1 MKSIMAEQLNLDKF
15 KATGVYTVEID
26 ASQTLTFPISSGR
39 LLIGS
44 SRRGPINAAVLIKD
58 PLTSKSVYGGRDALL
73 ENKGSYFHKSLEIML
88 REGPI
93 YALNLMPIDLTND
106 DGLNLNPDRASFTTF
121 NTESA
126 SVNGN
131 SLFPEL
137 GTDPLFPKSAPLK
150 DYYNRQKFWF
160 ASDIELNK
168 TKNKQLG
175 ETISN
180 IGTLP
185 QANKILSFANLSK
198 RMVTV
203 FVQKS
208 ALTGFDVTVEE
219 WYKNLGNDVQIP
231 SFLHKDDFISDY
243 LVDTIVVEG
252 DWTNYQKLSTDPI
265 YSRYFTTKGLIRS
278 KINDFL
284 LLKNVTLVT
293 RTSGSLIPDFQDTI
307 GNTISLERTFNNAYP
322 ITEMI
327 AAIDTDKLDLMDLEK
342 TAFVNSDISTQRVDI
357 VGHGFDELTETAD
370 EGTNYMID
378 ILSYRSPVTNKFKYS
393 KETGTTATDSI
404 LFETAGSPALT
415 YIKAYEDS
423 KLYKL
428 WKTGHLVSGDKSIDA
443 SGSLTPAPD
452 VYIKI
457 SGSFDD
463 VTLVPSST
471 TKYII
476 IRGYSD
482 STLLNESGITTWVV
496 GPNTLLTFQTL
507 QTDYTKEFSLSI
519 FDSWELLNPT
529 KLKVETTTL
538 SPTVLADFFT
548 YVKPGSLLKAKTTE
562 GRVRVLRILSV
573 AKLVDPNSPAST
585 FYTITTMSPQST
597 TMIGINIGVDGSE
610 SIVSYKGIDKFV
622 TELTG
627 LKLTPFKLR
636 EQLLPNGTS
645 IRQNE
650 ILKYLVDTN
659 IQVAISQGEP
669 LEVRHIVDSYEG
681 DISAASKQYLI
692 ELGATH
698 SKTLVFANGPSIKQ
712 FEKSTDP
719 SFINSVTGLVSAQ
732 YISEGGDLLLNPSF
746 QFDFADG
753 SIKGVPIQSFAH
765 YTIPNLIIREGGK
778 NKSMIPAPY
787 VSNAYIRKF
796 AAGNQYSITA
806 GKRGVITEPDVI
818 GVEYDFTDDDRT
830 FLEPKGFNL
839 LVRRRGIGTMLFTN
853 NTAYQKVNS
862 ALNNA
867 HVRDNLIT
875 IEKDIERILFNFLFD
890 YNDAVT
896 QIRVR
901 TLVENYLDG
910 VQSGRGISW
919 YEVTIDETNNT
930 GEVISANTAII
941 DIKVDFARGIHKF
954 INRITI
960 TRTGGTLSAV
970 QSGFSAV

>member
-1 MKSIMAEQLNLDKF
+1 MAEQLNLDKY
-15 KATGVYTVEID
+15 KASGVYTVEID
-26 ASQTLTFPISSGR
+26 ASQTLTFPISAGR

-58 PLTSKSVYGGRDALL
+58 PLTAKSVYGGRDALL
-73 ENKGSYFHKSLEIML
+73 ENKGSYFHKALDVML
-88 REGPI
+88 NEGPV
-93 YALNLMPIDLTND
+93 YALNLMPIDLSND
-106 DGLNLNPDRASFTTF
+106 DGINLNPDRSSFTTF

-126 SVNGN
+126 TCNGS
-131 SLFPEL
+131 SLYPEF
-137 GTDPLFPKSAPLK
+137 GTEPLFPKTAPIK

-160 ASDIELNK
+160 ASDNELNK
-168 TKNKQLG
+168 TKNAQLG
-175 ETISN
+175 ETPST

-185 QANKILSFANLSK
+185 AANKILSFANLSK
-198 RMVTV
+198 RLVTV

-208 ALTGFDVTVEE
+208 NVTGFDVTVEE
-219 WYKNLGNDVQIP
+219 WYKNLGNDAQIP

-243 LVDTIVVEG
+243 NVDVFVIEG

-265 YSRYFTTKGLIRS
+265 YSRYFNAKGLMRN

-284 LLKNVTLVT
+284 MLKTVNLIT
-293 RTSGSLIPDFQDTI
+293 RANGSLIPDFQDNT

-322 ITEMI
+322 ITELI
-327 AAIDTDKLDLMDLEK
+327 AAIDTDKLDLMDLEQDEFDNENI
-342 TAFVNSDISTQRVDI
+342 ATQRVDI

-370 EGTNYMID
+370 QGTNYMID
-378 ILSYRSPVTNKFKYS
+378 ILSYRSPITNKFKYA
-393 KETGTTATDSI
+393 KENGTTSTESI
-404 LFETAGSPALT
+404 LFETAGSPAMT

-428 WKTGHLVSGDKSIDA
+428 WKAGHLSSGHMSIDA
-443 SGSLTPAPD
+443 SGAPIPAPS

-463 VTLVPSST
+463 TTLVPGAI

-482 STLLNESGITTWVV
+482 STLLNEAGLITWTV
-496 GPNTLLTFQTL
+496 GPDSFVMFQTT
-507 QTDYTKEFSLSI
+507 QENYSKSFDLSI
-519 FDSWELLNPT
+519 FNSWSLINPT
-529 KLKVETTTL
+529 KLKVETTTV
-538 SPTVLADFFT
+538 SPTVLNDFFT
-548 YVKPGSLLKAKTTE
+548 YVKPGSLLRAKITE
-562 GRVRVLRILSV
+562 GRVRILRILSV
-573 AKLVDPNSPAST
+573 AKLVDPNSPTST

-597 TMIGINIGVDGSE
+597 TMIGIDIGASGSE
-610 SIVSYKGIDKFV
+610 AIVAYKGIDKFV
-622 TELTG
+622 NELNG

-650 ILKYLVDTN
+650 ILKYMSDTN

-681 DISAASKQYLI
+681 DISAASKEYLV

-698 SKTLVFANGPSIKQ
+698 AKTLVFCNGPSIKQ

-719 SFINSVTGLVSAQ
+719 SFIDSVTGLVSAQ
-732 YISEGGDLLLNPSF
+732 YIADGGDLSLNPSF

-765 YTIPNLIIREGGK
+765 YTIPNLIIRESGK

-806 GKRGVITEPDVI
+806 GKRGVITEPDVV
-818 GVEYDFTDDDRT
+818 GVEYDFTDDDRGY
-830 FLEPKGFNL
+830 LEPKGFNL
-839 LVRRRGIGTMLFTN
+839 LIRRRGIGTMLFTN
-853 NTAYQKVNS
+853 NTAYQKVSS

-896 QIRVR
+896 QIRVS
-901 TLVENYLDG
+901 TLVQNYLDG
-910 VQSGRGISW
+910 VQAGRGISW

-930 GEVISANTAII
+930 NEVISANTAII
-941 DIKVDFARGIHKF
+941 DVKVDFARGIHKF

-960 TRTGGTLSAV
+960 TRTGGGLSAT
-970 QSGFSAV
+970 QSGFSAY